1 MMHATIDQEAFTISF
16 QRTLPAARAE
26 EVFDAWTKPEQI
38 SEWWDPT
45 GVRLVACEI
54 DLRKG
59 GAFRFVNDGH
69 GPPFAG
75 TYAVI
80 ERPSRLVF
88 EAMGSVGTV
97 TFEKLGRGTRM
108 SVTIRCASK
117 EQLEHFVKMGIAPDT
132 DRTLDNLVRHLGG
145 SPTASAVSR
154 SEP

>member
-1 MMHATIDQEAFTISF
+1 MMQTTIDQETFTIAF
-16 QRTLPAARAE
+16 ERKLPVSRA

-38 SEWWDPT
+38 AEWWDPT
-45 GVRLVACEI
+45 GARLVTCEI
-54 DLRKG
+54 DLRPG

-69 GPPFAG
+69 SPPFTG

-97 TFEKLGRGTRM
+97 TLEAADSGTRM

-117 EQLEHFVKMGIAPDT
+117 EHLDHFVKLGIARGT
-132 DRTLDNLVRHLGG
+132 DRTLDNLVGYLAA
-145 SPTASAVSR
+145 SQTASAA
-154 SEP
+154 P

>member
-1 MMHATIDQEAFTISF
+1 MQTTIDQKTFTIAF
-16 QRTLPAARAE
+16 ERKLPVSRA

-38 SEWWDPT
+38 AEWWDPT
-45 GVRLVACEI
+45 GARLVTCEI
-54 DLRKG
+54 DLRPG

-69 GPPFAG
+69 SPPFTG

-97 TFEKLGRGTRM
+97 TLETAKSGTRM

-117 EQLEHFVKMGIAPDT
+117 EHLEHFVKLGIATGT
-132 DRTLDNLVRHLGG
+132 DRTLDNLVRYFAP
-145 SPTASAVSR
+145 SEAASAGA
-154 SEP
+154 

>member
-1 MMHATIDQEAFTISF
+1 MMQTTIDQETFTIAF
-16 QRTLPAARAE
+16 ERELPVSRA

-38 SEWWDPT
+38 AEWWDPT
-45 GVRLVACEI
+45 GARLVTCEI
-54 DLRKG
+54 DLRLG

-69 GPPFAG
+69 GPPFTG

-97 TFEKLGRGTRM
+97 TLETAGRGTRM

-117 EQLEHFVKMGIAPDT
+117 EQLEHLVKMGIAPNT
-132 DRTLDNLVRHLGG
+132 DRTLDNLVRYLAA
-145 SPTASAVSR
+145 SQTASAAS
-154 SEP
+154 

>member
-1 MMHATIDQEAFTISF
+1 MQTTIDQETFTIAF
-16 QRTLPAARAE
+16 ERKLPVSRA

-45 GVRLVACEI
+45 GARLVTCEI
-54 DLRKG
+54 DLRPG

-69 GPPFAG
+69 GPPFTG

-97 TFEKLGRGTRM
+97 TLEAAGNTTRM

-117 EQLEHFVKMGIAPDT
+117 EQLEHFVAMGIAPNT
-132 DRTLDNLVRHLGG
+132 DRTLDNLVRYVGTGHAA
-145 SPTASAVSR
+145 SPI
-154 SEP
+154 P

>member
-1 MMHATIDQEAFTISF
+1 MMHATIDRDTFTISF
-16 QRTLPAARAE
+16 ERKLPAPRA

-38 SEWWDPT
+38 AEWWDPT
-45 GVRLVACEI
+45 GARLVTCEI
-54 DLRKG
+54 DLRPG

-80 ERPSRLVF
+80 ERPARLVF

-97 TFEKLGRGTRM
+97 TLETEGNGTRM

-117 EQLEHFVKMGIAPDT
+117 EHLEHFVKMGVADGT
-132 DRTLDNLVRHLGG
+132 ERTLDNLVRYVGG
-145 SPTASAVSR
+145 SSTASAVS
-154 SEP
+154 

>member
-1 MMHATIDQEAFTISF
+1 MMQATIDHETFTIAF
-16 QRTLPAARAE
+16 ERKLPVSRA

-38 SEWWDPT
+38 AEWWDPT
-45 GVRLVACEI
+45 GARLVTCEI
-54 DLRKG
+54 DLRPG
-59 GAFRFVNDGH
+59 GAFRFVNDGNH

-97 TFEKLGRGTRM
+97 TLEAAGTGTRM

-117 EQLEHFVKMGIAPDT
+117 EQLEHFVKMGVADGT
-132 DRTLDNLVRHLGG
+132 DRTLDNLVRFV
-145 SPTASAVSR
+145 SASATASAV
-154 SEP
+154 P